1 VKLAGYFFSKLI
13 FSNRAGALVR
23 RIAWLSVIGSSVSVT
38 AFLLVLFV
46 MNGMNQSIRQR
57 ILALE
62 PHLSIQVRT
71 MSSNLNLET
80 LPIYQRLKESPEYK
94 IAIFESQDVI
104 LRTLEGQFRGAQAR
118 GLTEASFKLFIQ
130 QLHQLERGKSSRV
143 NLDAPLWEED
153 EIPGQGE
160 LVLGIDLAK
169 TLNIY
174 EGDFLTVIPPE
185 GLILPLGETPKFER
199 LKVRRII
206 STSLADMDSQ
216 YVFYLKGKALVS
228 LRDSASRQVG
238 YDVWLPNGEDARD
251 VKDSLSSFSDVEI
264 QTWMER
270 NSALFYALKLEK
282 MMIGIFLGLAG
293 LIASFSILTVMALLI
308 SQKRRDLAMLR
319 TLGLS
324 SRRTVKIMTQV
335 GVILGGTGALIGV
348 VFGTGLS
355 LWLEFYPIHGMLPEI
370 YYDQQIPALVDW
382 RLVVGVLLASF
393 LIAVGGSYLPAQTV
407 AELDPSDVLRQKN

>member
-1 VKLAGYFFSKLI
+1 MKLAWYFFSKLI

-62 PHLSIQVRT
+62 PHLSIQVRAL
-71 MSSNLNLET
+71 SSNLKLES
-80 LPIYQRLKESPEYK
+80 LPIYQRLTESPQNK
-94 IAIFESQDVI
+94 VAVFESQDVI

-118 GLTEASFKLFIQ
+118 GLTEASFKLFIR
-130 QLHQLERGKSSRV
+130 QLHQLESEKSSRMR
-143 NLDAPLWEED
+143 LDAPLWEED

-169 TLNIY
+169 TLNIF
-174 EGDFLTVIPPE
+174 EGDILTVIPPE
-185 GLILPLGETPKFER
+185 GLILPPGETPKFEK

-216 YVFYLKGKALVS
+216 FVFYLKGKALVS

-238 YDVWLPNGEDARD
+238 YDVWLPNGEDAREM
-251 VKDSLSSFSDVEI
+251 KESLSSFSDVEI

-348 VFGTGLS
+348 VLGTGLS
-355 LWLEFYPIHGMLPEI
+355 LWLEFYPIRGMLPEI

-382 RLVVGVLLASF
+382 RLVVAVLIGSF
-393 LIAVGGSYLPAQTV
+393 LIAVAGSFLPAQTV

>member
-1 VKLAGYFFSKLI
+1 MLARYFFSKLI

-23 RIAWLSVIGSSVSVT
+23 RIAWLSVIGSAVSVT

-62 PHLSIQVRT
+62 PHLSIHVRALST
-71 MSSNLNLET
+71 NLKLES
-80 LPIYQRLKESPEYK
+80 LPVYQRLREYPEAK
-94 IAIFESQDVI
+94 VAIFESQDVI
-104 LRTLEGQFRGAQAR
+104 LRTQEGQFRGAQAR
-118 GLTEASFKLFIQ
+118 GLTQESFKLFIQ
-130 QLHQLERGKSSRV
+130 QLRQLESEKQSRAK
-143 NLDAPLWEED
+143 LDAPLWEED

-174 EGDFLTVIPPE
+174 EGDFITVIPPE
-185 GLILPLGETPKFER
+185 GLILPPGETPKFEKI
-199 LKVRRII
+199 KVRRII
-206 STSLADMDSQ
+206 STSLADIDSQ
-216 YVFYLKGKALVS
+216 YVFYLQGKALVS

-238 YDVWLPNGEDARD
+238 YDVWLANGDEAKQM
-251 VKDSLSSFSDVEI
+251 KDSLASFSDVEI

-282 MMIGIFLGLAG
+282 TMIGIFLGLAG

-335 GVILGGTGALIGV
+335 GIILGGSGALIGV

-355 LWLEFYPIHGMLPEI
+355 LWLEFNPIRGLLPEI

-382 RLVVGVLLASF
+382 RLVVLVLVGSF
-393 LIAVGGSYLPAQTV
+393 LIAVAGSYLPAQTV
-407 AELDPSDVLRQKN
+407 TDLDPSDVLRQKN